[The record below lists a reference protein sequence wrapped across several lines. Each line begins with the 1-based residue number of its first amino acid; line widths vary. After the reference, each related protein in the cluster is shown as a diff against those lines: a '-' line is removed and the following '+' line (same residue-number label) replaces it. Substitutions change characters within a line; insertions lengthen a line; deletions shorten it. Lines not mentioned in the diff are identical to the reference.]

1 MTTHKAGARR
11 EALPVMLLAMTGLLP
26 GCATPPATKAPPY
39 VAPTSGPTARLVM
52 RSSNLPPTEA
62 YGVLV
67 HDDASNCRGPR
78 LAGAGN
84 ATRNPTTVALVAGS
98 LATVDFVLVKNS
110 KTEKPQ
116 VCLLRWS
123 FTPEAGKSYLVQGTS
138 TAAGCTAR
146 LLDATN
152 PDAMRLPGGTVRRNI
167 QGQACVP
174 MAQAQAAANA
184 VGGQSDGA
192 AVLRPAATTDDLQGL
207 IGK

>member
-1 MTTHKAGARR
+1 M
-11 EALPVMLLAMTGLLP
+11 
-26 GCATPPATKAPPY
+26 
-39 VAPTSGPTARLVM
+39 APTSGPTAKLVM
-52 RSSNLPPTEA
+52 RSSSLPPSEA

-67 HDDASNCRGPR
+67 HDDAGSCKGPR

-84 ATRNPTTVALVAGS
+84 ATRNPTTVALAAGS

-110 KTEKPQ
+110 KTDKPQ

-123 FTPEAGKSYLVQGTS
+123 FTPEAGKSYLVHGMS

-152 PDAMRLPGGTVRRNI
+152 PDAMRLPAGTVRRNI
-167 QGQACVP
+167 QGQACAP
-174 MAQAQAAANA
+174 MALAQAAASS